1 MCKRFAG
8 AALLVV
14 ALVLAWGS
22 VSYSYPPAGD
32 AAVGKEVFTK
42 KCKTCHG
49 DNGQGN
55 EGMAKLLKT
64 TITPLDS
71 DEVQSKSDADIKMI
85 IVEGKGKMKSVKDIS
100 DTDISNVIAYVRTL
114 KKK

>member
-1 MCKRFAG
+1 MCKRFAVAVLIAG
-8 AALLVV
+8 ALL
-14 ALVLAWGS
+14 LS
-22 VSYSYPPAGD
+22 STSYSSPPAGD
-32 AAVGKEVFTK
+32 AAAGKDVFAK

-55 EGMAKLLKT
+55 EGMAKLLKV

-71 DEVQSKSDADIKMI
+71 DEVQSKSDADIKTI
-85 IVEGKGKMKSVKDIS
+85 VVEGKGKMKPVKEIS
-100 DTDISNVIAYVRTL
+100 DSDITNVIAYVRTF

>member
-1 MCKRFAG
+1 MTFRQSFAAATLIAG
-8 AALLVV
+8 ALFF
-14 ALVLAWGS
+14 S
-22 VSYSYPPAGD
+22 SNSYSTPPAGD
-32 AAVGKEVFTK
+32 AAAGKDVFAK

-49 DNGQGN
+49 ENGQGN
-55 EGMAKLLKT
+55 EGMAKLLKV

-85 IVEGKGKMKSVKDIS
+85 VLEGKGKMKPVKDIA
-100 DTDISNVIAYVRTL
+100 DNDVTNVIAYVRTF

>member
-8 AALLVV
+8 AALIAG
-14 ALVLAWGS
+14 ALVLAS
-22 VSYSYPPAGD
+22 TSYSFPPAGD
-32 AAVGKEVFTK
+32 AAAGKDVFAK

-49 DNGQGN
+49 ENGQGN
-55 EGMAKLLKT
+55 EGMAKLPKT
-64 TITPLDS
+64 TIAPLDS

-85 IVEGKGKMKSVKDIS
+85 IVEGKGKMKPVKEIS
-100 DTDISNVIAYVRTL
+100 DSDINNVIAYVRTF

>member
-1 MCKRFAG
+1 MCKRFA
-8 AALLVV
+8 VV
-14 ALVLAWGS
+14 ALIAGVLLFS
-22 VSYSYPPAGD
+22 STSYSSPPAGD
-32 AAVGKEVFTK
+32 AAAGKDVFVK

-49 DNGQGN
+49 ENGQGN
-55 EGMAKLLKT
+55 EGMAKLLKV

-85 IVEGKGKMKSVKDIS
+85 IVEGKGKMKPVKDVS
-100 DTDISNVIAYVRTL
+100 DSDIINVIAYVHTF

>member
-1 MCKRFAG
+1 MIKRFAG
-8 AALLVV
+8 ATLMAGV
-14 ALVLAWGS
+14 LVLGWAS
-22 VSYSYPPAGD
+22 ISQSSPPAGD
-32 AAVGKEVFTK
+32 AAAGKDVFGK

-49 DNGQGN
+49 DSGQGN

-85 IVEGKGKMKSVKDIS
+85 IVEGKSKMKPVKDIS
-100 DTDISNVIAYVRTL
+100 DNDINNVIAYVRTL